1 MASEKA
7 KELAAKQKAE
17 LKAAKLAKKNSNNPA
32 DWPWYRQLWQTYK
45 VTADVDPKL
54 NTYVIGAFVAAVVVF
69 TVLGIFVFGSWWMGL
84 LLGITAGITADL
96 YILLERAKRAT
107 FVRYAGQPGSAEVAL
122 GMLDKKKWAYTAALT
137 ATRQLDVVHRVVGPP
152 GIVLISEGQPGRVKA
167 LVSAEAKKHEQIA
180 YGVPVLTVSMGDGEG
195 QVPLADLQK
204 HLTKL
209 PKKLATAQLN
219 DVKARL
225 KALDA
230 VRPRVPLPRG
240 PMPNVKGA
248 ARAMRGR

>member
-54 NTYVIGAFVAAVVVF
+54 NLYVIAAFVGAVVLF
-69 TVLGIFVFGSWWMGL
+69 TVIGIIFQPWWMWL

-96 YILLERAKRAT
+96 YILLERAKKAT

-167 LVSAEAKKHEQIA
+167 LVSAEVKKHEQIA
-180 YGVPVLTVSMGDGEG
+180 YGVPVLTVAMGDEDG
-195 QVPLADLQK
+195 QVPLADLNK
-204 HLTKL
+204 YLVKL
-209 PKKLATAQLN
+209 PKKLAPSQLT

-240 PMPNVKGA
+240 PMPSMKGA